1 MNVGDIVKIRL
12 KSSPVTT
19 KVGIIIRNPRK
30 MYMAGEIAEVMIDG
44 EIKYVKKE
52 HIELIERGDTDE
64 SK

>member
-1 MNVGDIVKIRL
+1 
-12 KSSPVTT
+12 
-19 KVGIIIRNPRK
+19 